1 MTESATYPAET
12 PITYRKFKGFKFDIV
27 TVSNGYDICWRT
39 INGVIHREP
48 CGFKNQFNDIIRMST
63 YNTVSVCFL
72 FITRSV
78 STTPV
83 RVDSCALT
91 SHVLLYAL
99 TPLTAYGARLIQ
111 RSCDVISFLMVFM
124 CLLLSIFST
133 IRQYNEASSYILYY
147 LVSLYTFSNTF
158 FSSFSLSYT

>member
-1 MTESATYPAET
+1 M
-12 PITYRKFKGFKFDIV
+12 
-27 TVSNGYDICWRT
+27 
-39 INGVIHREP
+39 
-48 CGFKNQFNDIIRMST
+48 
-63 YNTVSVCFL
+63 SVCFL

-147 LVSLYTFSNTF
+147 LVSLYTLRSTF
-158 FSSFSLSYT
+158 FKLLFELHLTSLLDDSTSFVRLWPWAITLPVTLSKTNKSHA